1 MPIVKRIGWLLV
13 GAIIGAI
20 AVSTLT
26 AAQLPPL
33 HSERRLISLHNAGT
47 IDSGSAY
54 FIKDTKTGACWLTV
68 RWTSLVRHEDARD
81 PGSEQKHYPPVPTLI
96 IRRTLRPSCVA
107 PGRA

>member
-68 RWTSLVRHEDARD
+68 RFRNDNGGSLA
-81 PGSEQKHYPPVPTLI
+81 PAPSASCEQ
-96 IRRTLRPSCVA
+96 
-107 PGRA
+107 